1 MPVGKHVSSQP
12 VDALHSSPRRELPV
26 LLCNTWSPRAEW
38 GRRRSSALASQGGS
52 ACPAARP
59 RAAASFRLAES
70 RRGGDGLARSQA
82 RYQQQKSRAMHG
94 REGQARALAP
104 EQQIRSHS
112 GTAESSPQPAQ
123 QPPPCE
129 EGGERP
135 PFLSQGW
142 GSPCSIGRERGGL
155 RGAMRVTQLPACSLG
170 QCPLPPAW
178 PLPGVSTRRVLAS
191 PSLPA
196 PP

>member
-1 MPVGKHVSSQP
+1 MGWCLLLQLGGEVIQGQGPACCTPTFCTTERGRWR
-12 VDALHSSPRRELPV
+12 SP
-26 LLCNTWSPRAEW
+26 
-38 GRRRSSALASQGGS
+38 ALATSQGGS
-52 ACPAARP
+52 SCPAARP
-59 RAAASFRLAES
+59 HAAASFRLAES
-70 RRGGDGLARSQA
+70 RRGGDGLAHSQA
-82 RYQQQKSRAMHG
+82 GYQRQKSRAMHG

-104 EQQIRSHS
+104 EQQKHSHS

-123 QPPPCE
+123 QTSSL
-129 EGGERP
+129 GRRRERP

-155 RGAMRVTQLPACSLG
+155 RGAMCVTQLPACPLG

-178 PLPGVSTRRVLAS
+178 PLPGVSTRRVPAS
-191 PSLPA
+191 PSLPT